1 MTPIGAQ
8 HSAAAQA
15 AFPDR
20 PLEVAKAWR
29 EMTHRYA
36 ASVLVLIIIG
46 IAALSFV
53 SARASPQYPVVARG
67 YAGALLGIVVL
78 QALLG
83 MWTVT
88 LLLKPLIVTLHLLFG
103 LTTLGLL
110 WWLYLSVP
118 RGSWGKPVNNSRVAI
133 AVSGDSAERV
143 SRILAVTAL
152 CLLVA
157 QIALGGW
164 TSSNYAAVACP
175 DFPKCQNAWLPD
187 ADFRDAFILWRGL
200 GVDYEGG
207 ILANPARIAIHLA
220 HRFGAATAGI
230 GLLVAALVT
239 LRKSQRHIARIAAGC
254 VLAALVLQLTIGV
267 SMVLRGFPLW
277 LATAHNGGAAALL
290 LATLALVW
298 SLSGR
303 SSVLLPS
310 RRT

>member
-1 MTPIGAQ
+1 
-8 HSAAAQA
+8 
-15 AFPDR
+15 
-20 PLEVAKAWR
+20 
-29 EMTHRYA
+29 
-36 ASVLVLIIIG
+36 
-46 IAALSFV
+46 
-53 SARASPQYPVVARG
+53 
-67 YAGALLGIVVL
+67 
-78 QALLG
+78 